1 MEMRNATLLGML
13 GGALLVI
20 ALAAGAFAGVTLN
33 QPPLAQAQ
41 GSGVPGMRQVTVVG
55 SGEAHVAPDMA
66 TVQLGVENN
75 APTAQEALA
84 QNTAQAQ
91 AILDQLKQLGV
102 AAKDL
107 QTSGFTIYPTYSN
120 DNRTVTGYT
129 VSNMVSVMIRDLSK
143 AGTLLDQVVS
153 AGANRVYGISFGL
166 SDPKAAQAQ
175 ARDAALAE
183 ASAKATQLAKG
194 TGATVGSVLV
204 ITENIGAVTPL
215 PAMLAGRA
223 DMAGAPVPVQPGE
236 QTVTAQVQ
244 VTFELR

>member
-1 MEMRNATLLGML
+1 MENRNTTLLGLL

-20 ALAAGAFAGVTLN
+20 ALAAGAFGGMAFTK
-33 QPPLAQAQ
+33 PAPAQAQ

-55 SGEAHVAPDMA
+55 SGEAQLAPDMA
-66 TVQLGVENN
+66 TVQLGVETT
-75 APTAQEALA
+75 APTTKEALA
-84 QNTAQAQ
+84 QNTTQAQ
-91 AILDQLKQLGV
+91 AIIDQIKQLGV
-102 AAKDL
+102 VAKDI
-107 QTSGFTIYPTYSN
+107 QTSGFNIYPTYNS

-129 VSNMVSVMIRDLSK
+129 VSNMVVVTIRDLSK

-153 AGANRVYGISFGL
+153 AGANRVYGVSFGL

-183 ASAKATQLAKG
+183 ASAKAAQLAKG

-204 ITENIGAVTPL
+204 ITENIGAVTPV